1 MVDLFH
7 IKLPEGSRGYICYVP
22 PEMAVIAPGVGEAT
36 AGSRAVL
43 GFDEIH

>member
-1 MVDLFH
+1 MVDLS
-7 IKLPEGSRGYICYVP
+7 ILNYQRDPEGICYVP